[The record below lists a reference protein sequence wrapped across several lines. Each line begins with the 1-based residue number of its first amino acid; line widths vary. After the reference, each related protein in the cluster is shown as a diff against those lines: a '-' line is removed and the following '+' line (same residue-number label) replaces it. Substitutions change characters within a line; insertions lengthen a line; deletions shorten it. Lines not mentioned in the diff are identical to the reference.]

1 MNAGSMAQIKRL
13 GFGIQALI
21 ALASQ
26 PDQWSSGE
34 IAEHLRC
41 EPTALRKILAQL
53 AEAGFI
59 EVKQGRTG
67 GYRLIKPPGEITLS
81 EVYRAVYD
89 EEPQWE
95 NIFETRGEAPPGDK
109 MKAAFHRI
117 RTDINKQVDGVL
129 STYTLDDLLDE

>member
-1 MNAGSMAQIKRL
+1 MKADSMAQIKRF
-13 GFGIQALI
+13 GFGLQALI

-53 AEAGFI
+53 AEAGLI

-67 GYRLIKPPGEITLS
+67 GYRLIKPAGEITLS
-81 EVYRAVYD
+81 EVYRSVYD

-95 NIFETRGEAPPGDK
+95 NMFETRGEAPPGEK
-109 MKAAFHRI
+109 MKQAFERI
-117 RTDINKQVDGVL
+117 RKDINRQMDGVL

>member
-1 MNAGSMAQIKRL
+1 MAQIKRF
-13 GFGIQALI
+13 GFGLQALL

-41 EPTALRKILAQL
+41 EPTALRKMLAQL

-67 GYRLIKPPGEITLS
+67 GYRLVKPPHEITLS
-81 EVYRAVYD
+81 EIYRAVYD

-95 NIFETRGEAPPGDK
+95 NMFETRGEAPPGEK
-109 MKAAFHRI
+109 MRSTFHRI
-117 RTDINKQVDGVL
+117 RTDINKQVYGVL
-129 STYTLDDLLDE
+129 STYTLADLLDE